1 MAPVTEALRSPLHA
15 NHEEAGARFITF
27 AGWRMPVRYDSILDE
42 ARAVRT
48 HAGMFDV
55 SHMGRTR
62 LRGPDALRVL
72 QSLGTNDLTRVAPGK
87 AQYTLWCTPDGG
99 TIDDLIVLWM
109 NETDF
114 VVVMNASRRED
125 DLEHLEANASGC
137 DVTIVDETDES
148 AMIAV
153 QGPQARAIV
162 ASLGSDDVDAL
173 ARFGVV
179 RSEVAGVGVVMS
191 RTGYT
196 GEDGVELVCEAG
208 AGPRLWEALRASGVK
223 PCGLGARDAL
233 RMEMGY
239 PLYGHELGLDISP
252 LEAGVGFAVSLEGD
266 RHFVGREALEK
277 QAADGPPRKLAGF
290 ICGKPAVPQ
299 QGDRVAAGASDG
311 VVTSG
316 GTSIDQGK
324 PIGLAFLPRDASLG
338 PATLHTRNKE
348 IPVELRKLP
357 LIDRSQRAPR
367 KKKKASA

>member
-1 MAPVTEALRSPLHA
+1 MTEALRSPLHA

-62 LRGPDALRVL
+62 LRGPDALAVL
-72 QSLGTNDLTRVAPGK
+72 QGLGTNDLERVAPGK

-99 TIDDLIVLWM
+99 TIDDLIVLW
-109 NETDF
+109 TGSDDF
-114 VVVMNASRRED
+114 IVVMNASRRED
-125 DLEHLEANASGC
+125 DLEHLGSNASGA
-137 DVTIVDETDES
+137 DVTIIDETDET

-153 QGPQARAIV
+153 QGPMTRTIV
-162 ASLGSDDVDAL
+162 ASLGGAADDL

-196 GEDGVELVCEAG
+196 GEDGVELICEAG
-208 AGPRLWEALRASGVK
+208 AGPRLWEALRAEGVK

-252 LEAGVGFAVSLEGD
+252 LEAGVGFAVSLDGD
-266 RHFVGREALEK
+266 RPFIGRDALAK
-277 QAADGPPRKLAGF
+277 QAADGPRRKLVGF

-299 QGDRVAAGASDG
+299 QGDAVGEG
-311 VVTSG
+311 IVTSG

-324 PIGLAFLPRDASLG
+324 PIGLAFLPREASLG
-338 PATLHTRNKE
+338 PATLHTRGKE
-348 IPVELRKLP
+348 IPVELKTLP
-357 LIDRSQRAPR
+357 LIERSQRAR
-367 KKKKASA
+367 KKKKAKA

>member
-1 MAPVTEALRSPLHA
+1 MSEALHSPLHV
-15 NHEEAGARFITF
+15 NHAEAGARFITF
-27 AGWRMPVRYDSILDE
+27 AGWRMPVRYHSILDE
-42 ARAVRT
+42 AKAVRT

-62 LRGPDALRVL
+62 LRGPDALAVL
-72 QSLGTNDLTRVAPGK
+72 QSLGTNDLAKVAPGK

-99 TIDDLIVLWM
+99 TIDDLIVFWM
-109 NETDF
+109 TESDF

-125 DLEHLEANASGC
+125 DLEHLESNASGC
-137 DVTIVDETDES
+137 DVTIVDETEES
-148 AMIAV
+148 VMIAV

-162 ASLGSDDVDAL
+162 ASLGSQHVEQIP
-173 ARFGVV
+173 RFGVV
-179 RSEVAGVGVVMS
+179 RSEIDGVGVVMS

-208 AGPRLWEALRASGVK
+208 AGPRLWETLRAAGVV

-252 LEAGVGFAVSLEGD
+252 LEAGVGFAVSLDGD
-266 RHFVGREALEK
+266 REFIGRDALAK

-290 ICGKPAVPQ
+290 VCGKPAVPQ
-299 QGDRVAAGASDG
+299 QGDAVGEG

-316 GTSIDQGK
+316 GTSIDRGK

-338 PATLHTRNKE
+338 PATLHTRGKE
-348 IPVELRKLP
+348 IPDELKKVPHIERT
-357 LIDRSQRAPR
+357 QRAPKAR
-367 KKKKASA
+367 KKKATT

>member
-1 MAPVTEALRSPLHA
+1 MTEALHSPLHA
-15 NHEEAGARFITF
+15 SHVEAGARFITF

-62 LRGPDALRVL
+62 LRGPDALSVL
-72 QSLGTNDLTRVAPGK
+72 QSLGTNDLSRVAPGK

-99 TIDDLIVLWM
+99 TIDDLIVYWM
-109 NETDF
+109 NDTDL

-125 DLEHLEANASGC
+125 DLEHLESHATGC
-137 DVTIVDETDES
+137 DVTIVDETEES

-162 ASLGSDDVDAL
+162 GSLGSQHVEQM

-179 RSEVAGVGVVMS
+179 RSEVAGVGVGMS

-208 AGPRLWEALRASGVK
+208 AGPRLWEALRAAGVK

-252 LEAGVGFAVSLEGD
+252 LEAGVGFAVALDGE
-266 RHFVGREALEK
+266 REFIGRDTLRK

-290 ICGKPAVPQ
+290 ICGRPAVPQ
-299 QGDRVAAGASDG
+299 QGDIVGEG

-338 PATLHTRNKE
+338 EATLHTRGKE
-348 IPVELRKLP
+348 IPVEMKKVP
-357 LIDRSQRAPR
+357 LIERSQRAPKAR
-367 KKKKASA
+367 KKAATS

>member
-1 MAPVTEALRSPLHA
+1 MEALHSPLHV
-15 NHEEAGARFITF
+15 NHSEAGARFITF

-62 LRGPDALRVL
+62 MRGPDALAVL
-72 QSLGTNDLTRVAPGK
+72 QSLGTNDLTKVAPGK

-99 TIDDLIVLWM
+99 TIDDLIVFWM
-109 NETDF
+109 GEDDF
-114 VVVMNASRRED
+114 VVVMNASRRTD
-125 DLEHLEANASGC
+125 DLEHLESHATGC
-137 DVTIVDETDES
+137 DVTIVDETEES
-148 AMIAV
+148 VMIAV
-153 QGPQARAIV
+153 QGPQAPAIV
-162 ASLGSDDVDAL
+162 ASLGSQHVQDL
-173 ARFGVV
+173 PRFGVV
-179 RSEVAGVGVVMS
+179 RSEIDGVGVVIS

-208 AGPRLWEALRASGVK
+208 AGPRLWEALRAAGVV
-223 PCGLGARDAL
+223 PCGLGARDAM

-252 LEAGVGFAVSLEGD
+252 LEAGVGFAVSLDGD
-266 RHFVGREALEK
+266 REFIGRAALRKVAEE
-277 QAADGPPRKLAGF
+277 GPRRKLAGF

-299 QGDRVAAGASDG
+299 PGDAVGEG

-338 PATLHTRNKE
+338 PATLHTRGKE
-348 IPVELRKLP
+348 IPVELKKVP
-357 LIDRSQRAPR
+357 LIERSQRGK
-367 KKKKASA
+367 KKKKATA